1 MFIKLYTKKF
11 SKPSFWRWEIL
22 MKELLLPNKYKQNPE
37 LSSFMEDFM
46 WDVLAW
52 KGQSGRGGGGLLRA
66 GHAPHFL
73 LQAKDEKWQ
82 TKNVYC
88 PILFNDFFC
97 PLFILMLREFPPYF
111 WRATL
116 APVFMYTVQKY
127 CIIVPLWSV
136 PLFIPCFNGAVA
148 RKWALFL
155 NFFSLSTKGYSK
167 SLGVWRFQEK

>member
-1 MFIKLYTKKF
+1 
-11 SKPSFWRWEIL
+11 

-88 PILFNDFFC
+88 PILFNDFLC

-127 CIIVPLWSV
+127 CIIVPLWSA
-136 PLFIPCFNGAVA
+136 PLFIPCFNGVVA
-148 RKWALFL
+148 RKWALFW
-155 NFFSLSTKGYSK
+155 NFFSLSTKGHSK
-167 SLGVWRFQEK
+167 SLENYRMYE

>member
-1 MFIKLYTKKF
+1 
-11 SKPSFWRWEIL
+11 

-46 WDVLAW
+46 WDVLTW
-52 KGQSGRGGGGLLRA
+52 KGQSGRGGGGGLLRA
-66 GHAPHFL
+66 GHAPLFL
-73 LQAKDEKWQ
+73 LRAKDEKWQ

-88 PILFNDFFC
+88 PILFNDFLC

-116 APVFMYTVQKY
+116 VPVFMYAVQKY
-127 CIIVPLWSV
+127 CIMYNRSTVICATFYPLLQWRGGKKMGT
-136 PLFIPCFNGAVA
+136 F
-148 RKWALFL
+148 W

-167 SLGVWRFQEK
+167 SLENYRMYE